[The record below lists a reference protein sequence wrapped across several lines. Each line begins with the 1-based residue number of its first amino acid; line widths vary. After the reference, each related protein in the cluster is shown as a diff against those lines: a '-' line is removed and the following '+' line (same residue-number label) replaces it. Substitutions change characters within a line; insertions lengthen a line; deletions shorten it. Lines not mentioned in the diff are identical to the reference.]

1 MKHKSIILVIVIAIA
16 LAVLFLLP
24 KKKSYEE
31 IAAVGKPAPMFELMD
46 ADGNMWKLSDL
57 RGKIVFLNFWATW
70 CTTCKSEMP
79 YKESLFRQMQGQP
92 FQMLGV
98 LFRDNPS
105 NLPEYYRTQPV
116 SMPTLISPGNEMAKL
131 YGITGVPETF
141 IIDKNGIVREKIV
154 GPGDWDSPERLA
166 MIRKYL

>member
-1 MKHKSIILVIVIAIA
+1 MKHKGLILIAVIAISF
-16 LAVLFLLP
+16 AVLFLLP

-31 IAAVGKPAPMFELMD
+31 IAAVGKPAPSFELRD
-46 ADGNMWKLSDL
+46 ANGNMWSLSDL
-57 RGKIVFLNFWATW
+57 GGKVVLLNFWATW

-79 YKESLFRQMQGQP
+79 SKEALFQEMQGKP

-105 NLPEYYRTQPV
+105 NLQAYYRTQPV
-116 SMPTLISPGNEMAKL
+116 SIPTLISPGNEMAKL

-154 GPGDWDSPERLA
+154 GPRDWETPESIA
-166 MIRKYL
+166 MIQKYL